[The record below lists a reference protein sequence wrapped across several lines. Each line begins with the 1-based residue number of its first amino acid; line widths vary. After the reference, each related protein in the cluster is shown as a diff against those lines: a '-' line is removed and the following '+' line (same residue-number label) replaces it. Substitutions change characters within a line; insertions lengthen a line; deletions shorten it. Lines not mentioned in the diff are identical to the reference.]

1 MNINILQS
9 SDKFNKVAD
18 ATIII
23 DVIKAFMK
31 KDIKFFISN
40 INNSK
45 FVMKVSNHNKL
56 LITKKI
62 IF

>member
-40 INNSK
+40 INNSR